1 MFKKKVAKTDF
12 NKSLLPH
19 NRKEQFSFIFKNRK
33 RELFYIGL
41 LLFIFI
47 IPIIVG
53 FGFYN
58 VLINILY
65 NDYKSASV
73 GLIGDD
79 LIKAYETY
87 RTSYVMYTDIFSL
100 AMIGGL
106 IVFGIGVSGVIYLI
120 RNLYWGELFFFKESF
135 FKGIK
140 QNALMVCLIFA
151 IYGVINWLCIHIFVL
166 DINEWLKVI
175 PVIAQYVF
183 ILPLAVLMINLCTIY
198 KENYFTLLRIALII
212 FLKHL
217 PTMSLFS
224 LMVLYFYSLLIL
236 PNVINYFSIAIIY
249 PIFMVLII
257 LIEPLALGAYFVTL
271 SRFLDNMIN
280 QKNYPELVDKGLYK
294 DK

>member
-1 MFKKKVAKTDF
+1 MFKKKVAETDF

-73 GLIGDD
+73 GLTGDD

-183 ILPLAVLMINLCTIY
+183 ILPLAVLMIYLCTIY
-198 KENYFTLLRIALII
+198 KEHYFTLLRIALII

>member
-1 MFKKKVAKTDF
+1 M
-12 NKSLLPH
+12 
-19 NRKEQFSFIFKNRK
+19 
-33 RELFYIGL
+33 GL
-41 LLFIFI
+41 T
-47 IPIIVG
+47 
-53 FGFYN
+53 
-58 VLINILY
+58 
-65 NDYKSASV
+65 
-73 GLIGDD
+73 GDD

-183 ILPLAVLMINLCTIY
+183 ILPLAVLMIYLCTIY

>member
-65 NDYKSASV
+65 NDYKSASA
-73 GLIGDD
+73 GLTGDD

-183 ILPLAVLMINLCTIY
+183 ILPLAVLMIYLCTIY

>member
-73 GLIGDD
+73 GLTGDD

-183 ILPLAVLMINLCTIY
+183 ILPLAVLMIYLCTIY

-236 PNVINYFSIAIIY
+236 SNVINYFSIAIIY

-257 LIEPLALGAYFVTL
+257 LIAPLGLGAYFVTL

>member
-73 GLIGDD
+73 GLTGDD

-183 ILPLAVLMINLCTIY
+183 ILPLAVLMIYLCTIY

-224 LMVLYFYSLLIL
+224 LMVLYLYSLLIL

-249 PIFMVLII
+249 PIFMVLIV
-257 LIEPLALGAYFVTL
+257 LIEPLGLGAYFVTL

>member
-1 MFKKKVAKTDF
+1 MFKKKVAETDF

-65 NDYKSASV
+65 NDYKSASG
-73 GLIGDD
+73 GLTGDD

-140 QNALMVCLIFA
+140 QNALMICLIFA

-183 ILPLAVLMINLCTIY
+183 ILPLAVLMIYLCTIY
-198 KENYFTLLRIALII
+198 KEHYFTLLRIALII

-249 PIFMVLII
+249 PIFMVLIV
-257 LIEPLALGAYFVTL
+257 LIAPLGLGAYFVTL

>member
-53 FGFYN
+53 FCFYN

-73 GLIGDD
+73 GLTGDD

-183 ILPLAVLMINLCTIY
+183 ILPLAVLMIYLCTIY

-224 LMVLYFYSLLIL
+224 LMVLYLYSLLIL

-249 PIFMVLII
+249 PIFMVLIV
-257 LIEPLALGAYFVTL
+257 LIAPLGLGAYFVTL

>member
-73 GLIGDD
+73 GLTGDD

-151 IYGVINWLCIHIFVL
+151 IYGVINWLCIHIFIL
-166 DINEWLKVI
+166 DINEWLKNNQEEI
-175 PVIAQYVF
+175 RKRREYDIK
-183 ILPLAVLMINLCTIY
+183 MY
-198 KENYFTLLRIALII
+198 KEYGSSHYHELYNEDKQLISWHSDETAYDVSNI
-212 FLKHL
+212 LNIWNIMMHL
-217 PTMSLFS
+217 
-224 LMVLYFYSLLIL
+224 
-236 PNVINYFSIAIIY
+236 
-249 PIFMVLII
+249 
-257 LIEPLALGAYFVTL
+257 
-271 SRFLDNMIN
+271 
-280 QKNYPELVDKGLYK
+280 KNYLNHFYITNLRFFT
-294 DK
+294 

>member
-1 MFKKKVAKTDF
+1 MFKKKVAETDF

-73 GLIGDD
+73 GLTGDD

>member
-47 IPIIVG
+47 IPLIVG

-73 GLIGDD
+73 GLTGDN

-183 ILPLAVLMINLCTIY
+183 ILPLAVLMIYLCTIY

-224 LMVLYFYSLLIL
+224 LMVLYLYSLLIL

-249 PIFMVLII
+249 PIFMVLIV
-257 LIEPLALGAYFVTL
+257 LIEPLGLGAYFVTL

>member
-73 GLIGDD
+73 GLTGDD
-79 LIKAYETY
+79 LIKAYEIY

-183 ILPLAVLMINLCTIY
+183 ILPLAVLMIYLCTIY

-224 LMVLYFYSLLIL
+224 LMVLYLYSLLIL

-249 PIFMVLII
+249 PIFMVLIV
-257 LIEPLALGAYFVTL
+257 LIEPLGLGAYFVTL

>member
-1 MFKKKVAKTDF
+1 MFKKKVAKIDF

-73 GLIGDD
+73 GLTGDD

-183 ILPLAVLMINLCTIY
+183 ILPLAVLMIYLCTIY

-224 LMVLYFYSLLIL
+224 LMVLYLYSLLIL
-236 PNVINYFSIAIIY
+236 TNVINYFSIAIIY
-249 PIFMVLII
+249 PIFMVLIV
-257 LIEPLALGAYFVTL
+257 LIAPLGLGAYFVTL

>member
-1 MFKKKVAKTDF
+1 MFKKKVAETDF

>member
-1 MFKKKVAKTDF
+1 MVKKKVAKTDF

-73 GLIGDD
+73 GLTGDD
-79 LIKAYETY
+79 LIKAYEIY

-183 ILPLAVLMINLCTIY
+183 ILPLAVLMIYLCTIY

>member
-19 NRKEQFSFIFKNRK
+19 NWKEQFSFIFKNRK

-73 GLIGDD
+73 GLTGDD

-183 ILPLAVLMINLCTIY
+183 ILPLAVLMIYLCTIY

-224 LMVLYFYSLLIL
+224 LMVLYLYSLLIL

-257 LIEPLALGAYFVTL
+257 LIAPLGLGAYFVTL

>member
-41 LLFIFI
+41 LLLIFI

-73 GLIGDD
+73 GLTGDD

-183 ILPLAVLMINLCTIY
+183 ILPLAVLMIYLCTIY

-224 LMVLYFYSLLIL
+224 LMVLYLYSLLIL

-249 PIFMVLII
+249 PIFMVLIV
-257 LIEPLALGAYFVTL
+257 LIEPLGLGAYFVTL

>member
-1 MFKKKVAKTDF
+1 MFKKKVAKIDF

-73 GLIGDD
+73 GLTGDD

-183 ILPLAVLMINLCTIY
+183 ILPLAVLMIYLCTIY

-224 LMVLYFYSLLIL
+224 LMVLYLYSLLIL

-249 PIFMVLII
+249 PIFMVLIV
-257 LIEPLALGAYFVTL
+257 LIAPLGLGAYFVTL

>member
-73 GLIGDD
+73 GLTGDD

-106 IVFGIGVSGVIYLI
+106 IIFGIGVSGVIYLI

-183 ILPLAVLMINLCTIY
+183 ILPLAVLMIYLCTIY

-236 PNVINYFSIAIIY
+236 SNVINYFSIAIIY

-257 LIEPLALGAYFVTL
+257 LIAPLGLGAYFVTL

>member
-73 GLIGDD
+73 GLTGDD

-183 ILPLAVLMINLCTIY
+183 ILPLAVLMIYLCTIY
-198 KENYFTLLRIALII
+198 KENYFTLLRMALII

-224 LMVLYFYSLLIL
+224 LMVLYLYSLLIL

-249 PIFMVLII
+249 PIFMVLIV
-257 LIEPLALGAYFVTL
+257 LIAPLGLGAYFVTL

>member
-1 MFKKKVAKTDF
+1 MFKKKVAEADF

-65 NDYKSASV
+65 NDYKSASG
-73 GLIGDD
+73 GLTGDD

-183 ILPLAVLMINLCTIY
+183 ILPLAVLMIYLCTIY

>member
-73 GLIGDD
+73 GLTGDD

-183 ILPLAVLMINLCTIY
+183 ILPLAVLMIYLCTIY

-224 LMVLYFYSLLIL
+224 LMVLYLYSLLIL

-249 PIFMVLII
+249 PIFMVLIV
-257 LIEPLALGAYFVTL
+257 LIAPLGLGAYFVTL